1 MTGLQVRGL
10 GDRDPPVLAADTP
23 SQLTPILWHLVHF
36 NVPLFYVSRC
46 VFEALSWDKG
56 FCCVSSIKRHFFLS
70 SPPLEILLGQAVP
83 AQDLFI
89 AGFVLPLPCAHTPPP
104 ALPARGVFPPQPMK
118 SGWQHLP
125 RCCNP
130 GHHLPWQPWGAAAPF
145 RGSFPVPL
153 TGHTSPGAS
162 PALLEQ
168 RVGETLG
175 RRQLLLG
182 ILTLRHRGSP
192 GPSSD
197 LGASVLCCKEAV
209 EPHAEEERPALLVA
223 PDAHVI
229 ISAGLC

>member
-130 GHHLPWQPWGAAAPF
+130 GHHLPWQPWEQQLHFGAVSQYLSQ
-145 RGSFPVPL
+145 G
-153 TGHTSPGAS
+153 T
-162 PALLEQ
+162 PALEHPQHFWSRGL
-168 RVGETLG
+168 V
-175 RRQLLLG
+175 RRWG
-182 ILTLRHRGSP
+182 DGS
-192 GPSSD
+192 SSW
-197 LGASVLCCKEAV
+197 GY
-209 EPHAEEERPALLVA
+209 
-223 PDAHVI
+223 
-229 ISAGLC
+229 